1 MSIVKKTKIQQA
13 VSETTA
19 NQTHKLEEQ
28 RMYTQTMLTVTNV
41 CSSIA

>member
-28 RMYTQTMLTVTNV
+28 RMYTQTTQLLMCVQV
-41 CSSIA
+41 